1 METEDRRGARRGR
14 AIGVLLTVN
23 IVLPLV
29 LYYVL
34 RAQDVAQWQA
44 LLLSGVLPAVH
55 ALGTALVRRRVD
67 FFDLLVVGLLAVS
80 AGLSAVGG
88 SPRLLLVKDAAL
100 PAALGLWI
108 LGSLF
113 AARPFPYHFGC
124 RLAGS
129 AGRSAAER
137 AWRELP
143 EFRAALRGLTFLWG
157 GAQLLDAALSTVAA
171 LALPVD
177 LVPVI
182 GKIQSF
188 AILGAT
194 VALTVRRSRAFRDRH
209 GIPLFGLRTPADAG
223 APARVAH
230 GAVRT

>member
-14 AIGVLLTVN
+14 ALGVPLTVN
-23 IVLPLV
+23 IALPLV

-44 LLLSGVLPAVH
+44 LLLSGVLPAAH

-67 FFDLLVVGLLAVS
+67 FFDLLVVALLAVS

-88 SPRLLLVKDAAL
+88 SPRLLLLKDAAL
-100 PAALGLWI
+100 PSALGLWI
-108 LGSLF
+108 LSSLF
-113 AARPFPYHFGC
+113 AARPFAYHFG
-124 RLAGS
+124 RRMAGS
-129 AGRSAAER
+129 AGRPAVER

-143 EFRAALRGLTFLWG
+143 DFRAALRGMTMLWG
-157 GAQLLDAALSTVAA
+157 GSQLLDATFSTVAA

-177 LVPVI
+177 VVPVL
-182 GKIQSF
+182 GKVQSL
-188 AILGAT
+188 AILGAM

-209 GIPLFGLRTPADAG
+209 GIPLFGLREPVASETPV
-223 APARVAH
+223 RVAH
-230 GAVRT
+230 DAVRT

>member
-1 METEDRRGARRGR
+1 M
-14 AIGVLLTVN
+14 GVPLTVN

-34 RAQDVAQWQA
+34 RAQDVTQWQA

-55 ALGTALVRRRVD
+55 ALVTALVRRRVD
-67 FFDLLVVGLLAVS
+67 VFDLLVVALLTVS
-80 AGLSAVGG
+80 AGLSAIGG
-88 SPRLLLVKDAAL
+88 SPRLLLLKDAAL
-100 PAALGLWI
+100 PAVLGLWI
-108 LGSLF
+108 LSSLF
-113 AARPFPYHFGC
+113 AARPFAYHFGR

-129 AGRSAAER
+129 AGKSAAER
-137 AWRELP
+137 AWHELP
-143 EFRAALRGLTFLWG
+143 EFRAALRGLTMLWG

-188 AILGAT
+188 AILGAM
-194 VALTVRRSRAFRDRH
+194 VALTVRRNRVFRDRY
-209 GIPLFGLRTPADAG
+209 GVPLFGLRPPVASE
-223 APARVAH
+223 APVRVAH
-230 GAVRT
+230 DAVRT